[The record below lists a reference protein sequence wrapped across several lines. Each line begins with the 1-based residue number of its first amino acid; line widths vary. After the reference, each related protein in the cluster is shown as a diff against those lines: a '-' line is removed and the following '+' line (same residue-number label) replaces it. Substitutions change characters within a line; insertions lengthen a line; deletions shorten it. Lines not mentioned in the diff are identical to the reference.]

1 MSASPS
7 ESSSRP
13 SSWSSSS
20 SSSKRPLDPVL
31 RNALRYTVSPKEY
44 EVLHNYL
51 LSRAPETVKKRA
63 PQPKKYEAMI
73 RNGSE
78 YNSTSIRAA
87 LRVFIAVY
95 TGFKGWEII
104 TQKLL
109 RRRQQGTSATTPPP
123 PKGSNARIA
132 ASFSLILLFH
142 RLLHRFFI
150 RLRAS
155 LLESSSAPFRER
167 NPRIARA
174 LTSSLTPAI
183 GAALSGLFL
192 SVTPSSPLRI
202 TIAIYVLT
210 RSLEFSYNAL
220 EETRTIWKNGR
231 PHWFGSWLLM
241 PFCYGQLLHAF
252 VFDRECF
259 PSAFGDFILRRS
271 PEYIHPRPANYPSHL
286 PYPATYDIVD
296 ALASLSKLKWPAFTS
311 PVLFPSSTTKS
322 LPTPSLER
330 ARPLTSPAHPL
341 TKHTSCALLHPSD
354 PSCART
360 HLKFWLSSFPQ
371 TVKLMTL
378 IYSAFALLSFRKALA
393 NPSHFTAS
401 LAERILRLS
410 IFITGAIGSA
420 WGSICLFNAILP
432 RTFLPTQRFFLSGMV
447 GGSWAYVARRGER
460 GNFLYCLRLSLDS
473 AWKVGKRRGWWKG
486 VQGGDV
492 LLFTAALALTGA
504 VYERRKTAVRG
515 AVVRKGLGWMRGE
528 GWVDAA
534 VEREGRGEKEE

>member
-13 SSWSSSS
+13 SNGSTSS
-20 SSSKRPLDPVL
+20 SSSKRPLDPVF

-44 EVLHNYL
+44 ELLHNYL
-51 LSRAPETVKKRA
+51 LSRAPATVKKRA
-63 PQPKKYEAMI
+63 PQPKKYEAMM
-73 RNGSE
+73 RHGGE
-78 YNSTSIRAA
+78 YNSASIRAA
-87 LRVFIAVY
+87 IRVFIAVY
-95 TGFKGWEII
+95 TGFKGWEVISE
-104 TQKLL
+104 KLL
-109 RRRQQGTSATTPPP
+109 RRRQQAAGATAPPP

-132 ASFSLILLFH
+132 GSFSLILLFH
-142 RLLHRFFI
+142 RLLFRFFT

-155 LLESSSAPFRER
+155 LLESSSAPFRDR
-167 NPRIARA
+167 NPKVARA

-192 SVTPSSPLRI
+192 SLTPSSPLRV

-220 EETRTIWKNGR
+220 EESRTIWKNGR

-271 PEYIHPRPANYPSHL
+271 PEYVHSRPANYPSHL
-286 PYPATYDIVD
+286 PYPSTYDIVD

-311 PVLFPSSTTKS
+311 PVLIPASSTKS

-330 ARPLTSPAHPL
+330 VRPLTTPAHPL
-341 TKHTSCALLHPSD
+341 TKHTSCAILHPSD

-360 HLKFWLSSFPQ
+360 HLKFWLQSFPQ
-371 TVKLMTL
+371 TLKLMTM
-378 IYSAFALLSFRKALA
+378 IYSAFALLSFRRALA
-393 NPSHFTAS
+393 SPAKFSAT

-420 WGSICLFNAILP
+420 WGSICLFNALLP
-432 RTFLPTQRFFLSGMV
+432 KSFLPTQRFFLSGMV

-473 AWKVGKRRGWWKG
+473 AWKVGKRRGWWRG
-486 VQGGDV
+486 VRGGDV
-492 LLFTAALALTGA
+492 LLFTAALALTGV
-504 VYERRKTAVRG
+504 VYEKRRMAVRG
-515 AVVRKGLGWMRGE
+515 GVIRKGVGWARGE
-528 GWVDAA
+528 SWGEGE
-534 VEREGRGEKEE
+534 VEGKGEKEE